1 MKTFLALLL
10 LSPTLLAQTLFAQPL
25 FAQSKSKPGDV
36 VIQQVNDRRTS
47 GSFAQLTI
55 SLELPGVKA
64 SEVAATR
71 VLLTTAVD
79 DSGKTL
85 LDPKAREPQL
95 ESTSRMSMKRDD
107 APPATISVTLL
118 NPARKATKV
127 KEIRG
132 DIELYMPSRDPNSIA
147 EIAKF
152 LSYSGKQLASKALAA
167 NSVEIAVVSPTQL
180 AAEKKR
186 RGDAKRSEA
195 KASGFDGED
204 LDRYVAS
211 YLESLLKLDDDEVL
225 VRVKDPNKRIQ
236 EISYVT
242 ASGETKHVSTR
253 DDDGFMRLST
263 WGDKPQPDWKLRVS
277 MTTPKN
283 IVRQPFVLTD
293 VPLP

>member
-1 MKTFLALLL
+1 MKTLLALLL
-10 LSPTLLAQTLFAQPL
+10 LSPIVLAQP
-25 FAQSKSKPGDV
+25 KGKPGDV

-64 SEVAATR
+64 SDVAASR

-79 DSGKTL
+79 DSGRTL

-95 ESTSRMSMKRDD
+95 ESSYRMAMTHND
-107 APPATISVTLL
+107 APPATISVTLR
-118 NPARKATKV
+118 NPDRKATKV

-147 EIAKF
+147 EIPKF
-152 LSYSGKQLASKALAA
+152 LSSSGRQLAHKALAA
-167 NSVEIAVVSPTQL
+167 NGVEIAVVSSTQL

-195 KASGFDGED
+195 KASGLEGED
-204 LDRYVAS
+204 LERYLSS
-211 YLESLLKLDDDEVL
+211 YLESLFKLDDDEVL

-242 ASGETKHVSTR
+242 ASGETKRVSSR
-253 DDDGFMRLST
+253 DDDGFTRLST
-263 WGDKPQPDWKLRVS
+263 WGEKPQPDWKLRVS